1 MRETR
6 EIKVVILDDE
16 KPVLELLSMYVK
28 RLENVEL
35 VAEFQNPI
43 EFLDWEVNNDYDVLI
58 SDVDMPQM
66 SGIEVSKLIKRAVV
80 FTSGKFSQFANPLS
94 EADVVQANIL
104 AQVPKPVQF
113 DLLKKAVDKFTFPKE
128 ISSPKEFIKLKAKED
143 YALIRISDIQLITTR
158 DFENKQGKV
167 GGHNKIVYRENG
179 LPIVIT
185 DISLDDILKK
195 LSNPN
200 FIIVSDSCLIQKKA
214 ISSCNK
220 SEIWININIPPQHF
234 EDPKRGCRIFISDGF
249 KPAFQRF
256 IDA

>member
-1 MRETR
+1 MRK
-6 EIKVVILDDE
+6 IKAVILDDE
-16 KPVLELLSMYVK
+16 KDSLELLAINVK

-35 VAEFQNPI
+35 VAKFQNPI
-43 EFLDWEVNNDYDVLI
+43 EFLEWEVNQEYDLLI

-66 SGIEVSKLIKRAVV
+66 SGIEVSKLIQKAVI
-80 FTSGKFSQFANPLS
+80 FTSGKFSRFANPLS
-94 EADVVQANIL
+94 EADVMQANIL

-113 DLLKKAVDKFTFPKE
+113 DLLAKAVSKFSFPKE
-128 ISSPKEFIKLKAKED
+128 VTLPKEFIKLKAKED

-167 GGHNKIVYRENG
+167 GGGNKIVYRENG

-185 DISLDDILKK
+185 DISLDEILKK

-200 FIIVSDSCLIQKKA
+200 FMIVSDSCLIQKKA

-220 SEIWININIPPQHF
+220 SEIWININIPVQHF

-249 KPAFQRF
+249 KTAFQRF